1 MFGVGLHAKWY
12 AGLHILFAWVK
23 LVGSAWLYVALC
35 GNAVDFCCNTAYSRL
50 VLNRPFLRAADLIWV
65 VDCKYLLSPYLLR

>member
-23 LVGSAWLYVALC
+23 LVGPAWLYVALG

-50 VLNRPFLRAADLIWV
+50 VLIKGLLI
-65 VDCKYLLSPYLLR
+65 

>member
-23 LVGSAWLYVALC
+23 LVWPALLYVAEG
-35 GNAVDFCCNTAYSRL
+35 GNAVAVGMVCNTAYQS
-50 VLNRPFLRAADLIWV
+50 
-65 VDCKYLLSPYLLR
+65 